1 MVAARTASV
10 SWQGTLEEGSGRL
23 LLASGATGPLP
34 VTWASR
40 TQRSEGQTSPEELIA
55 AAHASCFAMALSSGL
70 TQAGT
75 PPESLDVRATCA
87 LEEAEG
93 GWRIAS
99 SKLEVTAVVAGLDEE
114 EFERVAE
121 AAKDNCPVSGALK
134 GNVEITL
141 DARVVLI

>member
-1 MVAARTASV
+1 MGAVRTASV
-10 SWQGTLEEGSGRL
+10 YWQGTLEKGSGRL
-23 LLASGATGPLP
+23 QLASAAAGPLP
-34 VTWASR
+34 VSWASR

-93 GWRIAS
+93 GLRIAS
-99 SKLEVTAVVAGLDEE
+99 SRLEVTAIVAGIDEE
-114 EFERVAE
+114 EFERAAQ
-121 AAKDNCPVSGALK
+121 AAKEDCPVSGALK

-141 DARVVLI
+141 DAQVVLI

>member
-1 MVAARTASV
+1 MGAVRTASV
-10 SWQGTLEEGSGRL
+10 YWQGTLEKGSGRL
-23 LLASGATGPLP
+23 QLASAAAGPLP
-34 VTWASR
+34 VSWASR
-40 TQRSEGQTSPEELIA
+40 TQQSEGQTSPEELIA

-93 GWRIAS
+93 GLRIAS
-99 SKLEVTAVVAGLDEE
+99 SRLEVTAIVAGIDEE
-114 EFERVAE
+114 EFERAAQ
-121 AAKDNCPVSGALK
+121 AAKEDCPVSGALK

-141 DARVVLI
+141 DAQVVLI

>member
-1 MVAARTASV
+1 
-10 SWQGTLEEGSGRL
+10 
-23 LLASGATGPLP
+23 
-34 VTWASR
+34 
-40 TQRSEGQTSPEELIA
+40 
-55 AAHASCFAMALSSGL
+55 MALSSGL

-93 GWRIAS
+93 GLRIAS
-99 SKLEVTAVVAGLDEE
+99 SRLEVTAIVAGLDEE
-114 EFERVAE
+114 EFERVAQ
-121 AAKDNCPVSGALK
+121 AAKEDCPVSGALK

>member
-1 MVAARTASV
+1 MGAVRTASV
-10 SWQGTLEEGSGRL
+10 YWQGTLEKGSGRL
-23 LLASGATGPLP
+23 QLASAAAGPLP
-34 VTWASR
+34 VSWVSR
-40 TQRSEGQTSPEELIA
+40 TQHSEGQTSPEELIA

-93 GWRIAS
+93 GLRIAS
-99 SKLEVTAVVAGLDEE
+99 SRLEVTAIVAGIDEE
-114 EFERVAE
+114 EFERAAQ
-121 AAKDNCPVSGALK
+121 AAKEDCPVSGALK

-141 DARVVLI
+141 DAQVVLI

>member
-1 MVAARTASV
+1 MGAVRTASV
-10 SWQGTLEEGSGRL
+10 YWQGTLEQGSGRL
-23 LLASGATGPLP
+23 QLASAAAGPLP
-34 VTWASR
+34 VSWASR
-40 TQRSEGQTSPEELIA
+40 TQHSEGQTSPEELIA

-93 GWRIAS
+93 GLRIAS
-99 SKLEVTAVVAGLDEE
+99 SRLEVTAIVAGIDEE
-114 EFERVAE
+114 EFERAAQ
-121 AAKDNCPVSGALK
+121 AAKEDCPVSGALK

-141 DARVVLI
+141 DAQVVLI

>member
-1 MVAARTASV
+1 MGAVRTASV
-10 SWQGTLEEGSGRL
+10 YWQGTLEQGSGRL
-23 LLASGATGPLP
+23 QLASAAAGPLP
-34 VTWASR
+34 VSWASR

-93 GWRIAS
+93 GLRIAS
-99 SKLEVTAVVAGLDEE
+99 SRLEVTAIVAGLDEE
-114 EFERVAE
+114 EFERVAQ
-121 AAKDNCPVSGALK
+121 AAKEDCPVSGALK

-141 DARVVLI
+141 DARAVLI